1 MRNENLRI
9 VSSGARALSISLIFI
24 AFARA
29 DAEVALEGRDPL
41 LTGVETAHAA
51 YHAKLAEQ
59 NAAAERAKLAQPLA
73 VVILGRANDPNA
85 PREVV
90 VQSPCEEGEV
100 VWHYDASTDLCAGLC
115 QTSDDCLADERCVGL
130 DLGLSPDGQTVP
142 FENVEMPDGRVALGL
157 CDPFW
162 QTNPNV
168 VADEVAQP

>member
-1 MRNENLRI
+1 MVFVLA
-9 VSSGARALSISLIFI
+9 GTATMMAAALAGSVATTAAPTIEV
-24 AFARA
+24 
-29 DAEVALEGRDPL
+29 DALKAS
-41 LTGVETAHAA
+41 HAA
-51 YHAKLAEQ
+51 YHEKLAAQ
-59 NAAAERAKLAQPLA
+59 NAAAERAKLAQP
-73 VVILGRANDPNA
+73 VPIVILGRANDPNA

-90 VQSPCEEGEV
+90 VPSPCAEGEV